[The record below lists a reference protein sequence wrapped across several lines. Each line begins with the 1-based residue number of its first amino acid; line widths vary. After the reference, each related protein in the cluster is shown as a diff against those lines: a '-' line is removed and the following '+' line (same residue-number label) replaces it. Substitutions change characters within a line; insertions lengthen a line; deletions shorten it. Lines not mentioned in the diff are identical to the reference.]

1 MLSANLLEILCFP
14 FPEDFFAAI
23 NALPEETVHYP
34 QVLSDGQ
41 ETIDLRHPVITAST
55 TRTVVTAT
63 GNTAT
68 KTSPLPVATES
79 TTTTF
84 AADQAPAMTLEI
96 AETIVS
102 SSSSA
107 TSSSD
112 GASNKIG

>member
-1 MLSANLLEILCFP
+1 M
-14 FPEDFFAAI
+14 
-23 NALPEETVHYP
+23 HYP

-68 KTSPLPVATES
+68 KTSPLPLSPVATES